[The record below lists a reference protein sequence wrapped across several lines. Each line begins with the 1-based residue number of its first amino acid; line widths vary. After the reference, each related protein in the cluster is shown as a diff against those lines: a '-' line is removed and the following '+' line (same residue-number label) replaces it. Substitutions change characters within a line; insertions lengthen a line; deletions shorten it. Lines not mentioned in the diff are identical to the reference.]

1 MIENKD
7 SRIINGY
14 RNYLN
19 FYLFVFLIISILGF
33 KNEDIKQSELLI
45 STEARIAVEK
55 AWDTYHHGALGGTL
69 PSPVIQTNLEKKLH
83 ICRELLAEAYEAEDN
98 GNIEKT
104 KNLISKILIISNNV
118 IKESQV
124 HKK

>member
-45 STEARIAVEK
+45 STQARIAVEK